1 MISCDTCGQRT
12 HERSLVAVNGGFHCP
27 QCAPGLAD
35 LEDKIFDMPPA
46 AEGEMRLDDR
56 GFAVV
61 WVAEYD
67 SRHHAFMSLGETQ
80 SDAVSALCDGL
91 CAHGKQNGTDAFWWC
106 IDDIRAYR
114 LPLSQCVRDREV
126 IRV

>member
-1 MISCDTCGQRT
+1 MVSREEG
-12 HERSLVAVNGGFHCP
+12 
-27 QCAPGLAD
+27 
-35 LEDKIFDMPPA
+35 KILNMAPA
-46 AEGEMRLDDR
+46 AEGGNRLDDR

-67 SRHHAFMSLGETQ
+67 SEHHAFMSLGETQ

-91 CAHGKQNGTDAFWWC
+91 CAHGKQNGVDAFWWC
-106 IDDIRAYR
+106 IDDIQAYR

-126 IRV
+126 IHV